1 MATLLSS
8 PKPYSMSEL
17 TFSVILPYPNRIYNT
32 SVEKRGDEMDLDYQ
46 AIGVRIRR
54 FRKEQR
60 LTQQT
65 LDELSEIEPFNISHI
80 ERSATKLSLPTIV
93 SIANVLGIA
102 DNDLLCDSLTE
113 EKASYEQ
120 EAASIL
126 ADCSHSELRII
137 TETMR
142 ALKENFRKVSR
153 E

>member
-1 MATLLSS
+1 
-8 PKPYSMSEL
+8 MSEL

-32 SVEKRGDEMDLDYQ
+32 STEERGEEMDLDYR
-46 AIGVRIRR
+46 AIGMRIRR
-54 FRKEQR
+54 FRKEEH

-65 LDELSEIEPFNISHI
+65 LAELSEIEPSNISHI
-80 ERSATKLSLPTIV
+80 ERGATKRSLPTIV

-113 EKASYEQ
+113 EKASYER
-120 EAASIL
+120 EVASIL

-137 TETMR
+137 TGTMR
-142 ALKENFRKVSR
+142 ALKENLRKVRR